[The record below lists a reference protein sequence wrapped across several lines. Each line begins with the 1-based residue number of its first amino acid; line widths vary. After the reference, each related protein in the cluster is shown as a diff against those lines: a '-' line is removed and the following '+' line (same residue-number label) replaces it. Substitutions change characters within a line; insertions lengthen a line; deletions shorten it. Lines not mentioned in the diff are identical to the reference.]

1 MGLAALL
8 AAPLSAEAPP
18 RPRPAPEGEVCGDPA
33 LIGAAVAAI
42 AGGGGCGVAAPVRI
56 SAAAG
61 VGLEPPAIVTCATAR
76 TLAAWLGGDAVPAF
90 SARGAGLEALE
101 VVDGYACRNRN
112 RAATGKI
119 SEHAR
124 GRAIDIGGFRLGDGT
139 VGDRARGLGL
149 GGVGQDVA
157 ASAQFGLRAF
167 RHRAR
172 PGGER
177 AARRPSALRH
187 GGAPVGA
194 VVRVRRDPA
203 EGLGSRSKPVVPKV
217 YGDLLWLESGW
228 KVAGKWLAAF

>member
-1 MGLAALL
+1 MLGLAALL
-8 AAPLSAEAPP
+8 AAPLAAEAPP

-33 LIGAAVAAI
+33 LVGAAVAAI

-61 VGLEPPAIVTCATAR
+61 VGLEPPVIVTCATAR

-90 SARGAGLEALE
+90 SAKGAGLEALE

-139 VGDRARGLGL
+139 VVTVREGWGSEAWGKTLRRLHNSACGPFGTVLGPEANAL
-149 GGVGQDVA
+149 HADHLH
-157 ASAQFGLRAF
+157 FDTE
-167 RHRAR
+167 
-172 PGGER
+172 ER
-177 AARRPSALRH
+177 
-187 GGAPVGA
+187 
-194 VVRVRRDPA
+194 
-203 EGLGSRSKPVVPKV
+203 RSGP
-217 YGDLLWLESGW
+217 WCE
-228 KVAGKWLAAF
+228 